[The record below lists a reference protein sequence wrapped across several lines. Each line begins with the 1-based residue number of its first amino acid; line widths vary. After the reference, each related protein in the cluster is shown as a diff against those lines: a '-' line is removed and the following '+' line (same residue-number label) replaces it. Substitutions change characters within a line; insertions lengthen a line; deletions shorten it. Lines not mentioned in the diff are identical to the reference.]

1 MKRINSL
8 ADWTFITRHG
18 LALVAIA
25 KNPRSTARQIGDSV
39 GITERAAHKIIN
51 DLEKD
56 GFVTKSRVGRQNHY
70 ELHPDV
76 PIKDEASDSSV
87 GELLVVLGWKWWKRT
102 PARRGQRPK

>member
-1 MKRINSL
+1 M

-70 ELHPDV
+70 EFHPDV
-76 PIKDEASDSSV
+76 VMKDEASDSSV
-87 GELLVVLGWKWWKRT
+87 GELLVVLGWKWWKRS
-102 PARRGQRPK
+102 PARRGQKPR